1 MTWMTPLVAGM
12 LVWMRVALPTITL
25 PLAVLMGTTFP
36 FAVLTLV
43 SRATSADPTGR
54 GTTW

>member
-12 LVWMRVALPTITL
+12 LAWMRVALPTITL
-25 PLAVLMGTTFP
+25 PLAVLIGATFP

-43 SRATSADPTGR
+43 SRATSADLTVAAPT
-54 GTTW
+54 W